1 MAEKRT
7 VVQDSLVA
15 ALNTTTAGSG
25 SDDGGDHGSPSL
37 VKLNMCNKANSYIPF
52 DSLVVGV
59 PYKIHRFGTYSDDRY
74 STKKKKHQVRLA
86 AFIDDGYLILP
97 ERFDSLIAEVENI
110 DAEKMYIIFNGRGET
125 NKFLNI
131 EFIEM

>member
-1 MAEKRT
+1 MAEKQT
-7 VVQDSLVA
+7 VV
-15 ALNTTTAGSG
+15 
-25 SDDGGDHGSPSL
+25 GDEEGSPSL
-37 VKLNMCNKANSYIPF
+37 VKLNTCNKANSYIPF
-52 DSLVVGV
+52 DNLEVGV

-74 STKKKKHQVRLA
+74 SAKKKKNQVRLA

-97 ERFDSLIAEVENI
+97 ERFDHLVADVENLN
-110 DAEKMYIIFNGRGET
+110 AEKMHIIFNGRGEN